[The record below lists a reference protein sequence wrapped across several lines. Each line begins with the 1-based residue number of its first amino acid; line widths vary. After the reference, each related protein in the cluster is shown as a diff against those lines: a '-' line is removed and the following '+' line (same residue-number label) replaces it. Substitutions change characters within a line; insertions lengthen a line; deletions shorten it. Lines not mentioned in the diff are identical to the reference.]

1 MDVLAITQ
9 ARTGSTRFP
18 NKVLKAINGKSL
30 LEIHLERILKS
41 KKISKLV
48 VATTINEKDKIISDI
63 ASKIGIEYYKGSEE
77 DVLDRFYKA
86 AKKYNP
92 NWIVRLTSD
101 CPIIDAK
108 LIDQV
113 INMAQIENL
122 DYCSNTLIEAYP
134 DGQDIEVFKF
144 DSLKVAWREAKKNS
158 DREHVTPYIKDN
170 SSFLLGQKFKSNNY
184 PCNKNYYHVR
194 LTVDEIEDFKVIEYL
209 INKLGLDA
217 EWRDYTEEYL
227 NNNFISTLNK
237 NIVRNEG
244 FIKSIKSNFNG

>member
-1 MDVLAITQ
+1 
-9 ARTGSTRFP
+9 
-18 NKVLKAINGKSL
+18 
-30 LEIHLERILKS
+30 
-41 KKISKLV
+41 
-48 VATTINEKDKIISDI
+48 
-63 ASKIGIEYYKGSEE
+63 
-77 DVLDRFYKA
+77 
-86 AKKYNP
+86 
-92 NWIVRLTSD
+92 
-101 CPIIDAK
+101 
-108 LIDQV
+108 
-113 INMAQIENL
+113 MAQIENL

-170 SSFLLGQKFKSNNY
+170 SSLLLGQKFKSNNY